1 MDQNEFNMIVRQTQ
15 SFIYCNELDR
25 AVQSLLK
32 LIQMQSKSIE
42 ELKQSIKDNQ

>member
-1 MDQNEFNMIVRQTQ
+1 MNQNEFNMVVRQTQ

-25 AVQSLLK
+25 AAQSLLK